1 MKKKTIT
8 VIIIAIVLLAAAAVW
23 YFFLRDKQTE
33 TLAEPPVPYVSEI
46 ISDSYSA
53 EHKLV
58 SEYNPQDASKAIFVF
73 GSRSRTQAVANVL
86 MEWDAYDN
94 VDGSSNPDGLKDF
107 AGETV
112 CTVANFS
119 NFGEM
124 VNDGRLED
132 LRELTTRNVL
142 AAMDT
147 LCFVSPY
154 DRSGMGK
161 KPQAKLI
168 ILGSACMT
176 QYGHYDIDSLF
187 NALNCH
193 LPVITPM
200 QLIVDEA
207 VESNKGKDILTVGVL
222 AGNAPVELYGPY
234 IRSKAATAKIDSVL
248 CVGFKVP
255 EGEDPLLSFLDR
267 YSELGIQRPLDAI
280 LVDDL
285 GVDLSVFRESLERI
299 TSVMNAESLTYGN
312 LISPGFKIIDSRSR
326 ICKATYSI
334 LRKGNLFTH
343 FISQPRQL
351 DYMLIPK
358 NGSEKAMMLLQYNE
372 RYIPQNN

>member
-1 MKKKTIT
+1 MKKS
-8 VIIIAIVLLAAAAVW
+8 IIITIVVLALVALAAVW
-23 YFFLRDKQTE
+23 YFMLRGKDSEVT
-33 TLAEPPVPYVSEI
+33 AEPPVPYVSDI
-46 ISDSYSA
+46 INDSYSS

-58 SEYNPQDASKAIFVF
+58 SGYDPQDRSKAIFVF
-73 GSRSRTQAVANVL
+73 GSRSRTQAVAGAL
-86 MEWDAYDN
+86 MESDAYDT

-161 KPQAKLI
+161 KHLAKLI

-176 QYGHYDIDSLF
+176 QSGQYDIDSLF

-207 VESNKGKDILTVGVL
+207 VSTNKGKDILSVGVL
-222 AGNAPVELYGPY
+222 AGNAPVDLYGPY
-234 IRSKAATAKIDSVL
+234 IRTKAARMGIDSVL

-267 YSELGIQRPLDAI
+267 YSELGIQRPLDVI

-285 GVDLSVFRESLERI
+285 GVDLSAFKESLERI

-334 LRKGNLFTH
+334 LRKENLFTH
-343 FISQPRQL
+343 LISQPRQL

-358 NGSEKAMMLLQYNE
+358 SGSEKAMMLLQYNE

>member
-1 MKKKTIT
+1 MKKS
-8 VIIIAIVLLAAAAVW
+8 IIITIVVLVLLALAAVW
-23 YFFLRDKQTE
+23 YFMLRDNSSEVT
-33 TLAEPPVPYVSEI
+33 AEPPVPYVSEI
-46 ISDSYSA
+46 INDSYSS

-58 SEYNPQDASKAIFVF
+58 SGYDPQDRSKAIFVF
-73 GSRSRTQAVANVL
+73 GSRSRTTAVAQAL
-86 MEWDAYDN
+86 IESDSYDN

-107 AGETV
+107 V
-112 CTVANFS
+112 
-119 NFGEM
+119 GEM
-124 VNDGRLED
+124 VNDGRIQD
-132 LRELTTRNVL
+132 LRELTARNVL

-161 KPQAKLI
+161 KPLAKLI

-176 QYGHYDIDSLF
+176 QYGQYDIDSLF

-207 VESNKGKDILTVGVL
+207 VESNKGKDILSVGVL
-222 AGNAPVELYGPY
+222 AGNAPVDLYGPY
-234 IRSKAATAKIDSVL
+234 IRTKAARMGIDSVL

-267 YSELGIQRPLDAI
+267 YSELGIQRPLDVI

-285 GVDLSVFRESLERI
+285 GVDLSVFKESLERI

>member
-1 MKKKTIT
+1 MKKKTST
-8 VIIIAIVLLAAAAVW
+8 IIIVVLLLLAAAAVW
-23 YFFLRDKQTE
+23 YFFLRSKKAE
-33 TLAEPPVPYVSEI
+33 TFAEPPVPYVSSI
-46 ISDSYSA
+46 INDTSSA
-53 EHKLV
+53 EHRLITG
-58 SEYNPQDASKAIFVF
+58 YDAKDRANAIFVF
-73 GSRSRTQAVANVL
+73 GSRSRTQAVAQVL
-86 MEWDAYDN
+86 TECDAYDN

-107 AGETV
+107 AGETI

-124 VNDGRLED
+124 VNDGRFQD
-132 LRELTTRNVL
+132 LRELTARNVL

-147 LCFVSPY
+147 LCYVSPY

-161 KPQAKLI
+161 KPLAKLI

-176 QYGHYDIDSLF
+176 QYGQYDVASLF

-200 QLIVDEA
+200 QLIADEA
-207 VESNKGKDILTVGVL
+207 VEINKGKKILSVGVL
-222 AGNAPVELYGPY
+222 AGNAPVDLYGPY
-234 IRSKAATAKIDSVL
+234 IRSKAIREGIDSVL

-267 YSELGIQRPLDAI
+267 YSELGIKQPLDVI

-285 GVDLSVFRESLERI
+285 GVDLEVFKESLQHI

-312 LISPGFKIIDSRSR
+312 LISPGFRIIDSRSR

-334 LRKGNLFTH
+334 LRKENLFTH
-343 FISQPRQL
+343 FISQPRKL
-351 DYMLIPK
+351 DYMLITK
-358 NGSEKAMMLLQYNE
+358 EGSEKDMMLLQYNE
-372 RYIPQNN
+372 RYIPSE

>member
-1 MKKKTIT
+1 MKKS
-8 VIIIAIVLLAAAAVW
+8 IIITIVVLALVALAAVW
-23 YFFLRDKQTE
+23 YFMLRGKDSEVT
-33 TLAEPPVPYVSEI
+33 AEPPVPYVSDI
-46 ISDSYSA
+46 INDSYSS

-58 SEYNPQDASKAIFVF
+58 SGYDPQDRSKAIFVF
-73 GSRSRTQAVANVL
+73 GSRSRTQAVAGAL
-86 MEWDAYDN
+86 MESDAYDN

-161 KPQAKLI
+161 KPLAKLI

-176 QYGHYDIDSLF
+176 QYGQYDIDSLF

-207 VESNKGKDILTVGVL
+207 VSTNKGKDILSVGVL
-222 AGNAPVELYGPY
+222 AGNAPVDLYGPY
-234 IRSKAATAKIDSVL
+234 IRTKAARMGIDSVL

-267 YSELGIQRPLDAI
+267 YSELGIQRPLDVI

-285 GVDLSVFRESLERI
+285 GVDLSAFKESLERI

-334 LRKGNLFTH
+334 LRKENLFTH
-343 FISQPRQL
+343 LISQPRQL

>member
-1 MKKKTIT
+1 MKKRVIP
-8 VIIIAIVLLAAAAVW
+8 IIIVVVLLALAALW
-23 YFFLRDKQTE
+23 YFVWRDKGTV
-33 TLAEPPVPYVSEI
+33 TVAEPPVEYVSDI
-46 ISDSYSA
+46 IQNSYSP
-53 EHKLV
+53 EHRLV
-58 SEYNPQDASKAIFVF
+58 SGYEATDASKAIFVF
-73 GSRSRTQAVANVL
+73 GSRSRTQAVAKVL
-86 MEWDAYDN
+86 TECDAYDN
-94 VDGSSNPDGLKDF
+94 VDGSANPDGLKDF
-107 AGETV
+107 AGETI

-132 LRELTTRNVL
+132 LRELTARNVL

-147 LCFVSPY
+147 LCYVSPY

-161 KPQAKLI
+161 KPLAKLI

-187 NALNCH
+187 NALNCN
-193 LPVITPM
+193 LPVISPM
-200 QLIVDEA
+200 DLIVEEA
-207 VESNKGKDILTVGVL
+207 VATNKGKDVLAVGVL
-222 AGNAPVELYGPY
+222 AGNAPVDLYGRY
-234 IRSKAATAKIDSVL
+234 IRTKAAKAGIDSVL

-267 YSELGIQRPLDAI
+267 YSELGISRPLDAI

-285 GVDLSVFRESLERI
+285 GVDLSIFNESLSRI

-312 LISPGFKIIDSRSR
+312 LISPNFKIIDSRSR
-326 ICKATYSI
+326 ICKAAYSI

-343 FISQPRQL
+343 YIAQPRQR
-351 DYMLIPK
+351 DYMLLQKEGPD
-358 NGSEKAMMLLQYNE
+358 NELMLLQYNE
-372 RYIPQNN
+372 RYIPQSN

>member
-1 MKKKTIT
+1 MKKRVIP
-8 VIIIAIVLLAAAAVW
+8 VIIVVVLLALASLW
-23 YFFLRDKQTE
+23 YFVWRDKDTV
-33 TLAEPPVPYVSEI
+33 TVAAPPVEYVSDI
-46 ISDSYSA
+46 IQNSYSP

-58 SEYNPQDASKAIFVF
+58 SSYKAEDSSKAIFVF
-73 GSRSRTQAVANVL
+73 GSRSRTQAVAKVL
-86 MEWDAYDN
+86 MESDAYDN

-132 LRELTTRNVL
+132 LRELTARNVL

-147 LCFVSPY
+147 LCYVSPY

-161 KPQAKLI
+161 KPLAKLI

-187 NALNCH
+187 NALNCR
-193 LPVITPM
+193 LPVISPM

-207 VESNKGKDILTVGVL
+207 VESNKGKDMIAVGVL
-222 AGNAPVELYGPY
+222 AGNAPVDLYGPY
-234 IRSKAATAKIDSVL
+234 IRTKAAKAGIDSVL

-267 YSELGIQRPLDAI
+267 YSELGISRPLDAI

-285 GVDLSVFRESLERI
+285 GVDLGVFSESLGRI

-312 LISPGFKIIDSRSR
+312 LISPDFKIIDSRSR
-326 ICKATYSI
+326 ICKAAYSI

-343 FISQPRQL
+343 YISQPRQL
-351 DYMLIPK
+351 DYMLIQKEGPD
-358 NGSEKAMMLLQYNE
+358 NEMMLLQYNE
-372 RYIPQNN
+372 RYIPTAY

>member
-1 MKKKTIT
+1 MKKKTST
-8 VIIIAIVLLAAAAVW
+8 IIIVVLLLLAAAAVW
-23 YFFLRDKQTE
+23 YFFLRSKKAE
-33 TLAEPPVPYVSEI
+33 TFAEPPVPYVSSI
-46 ISDSYSA
+46 INDTSSA
-53 EHKLV
+53 EHRLITGYDPKDRA
-58 SEYNPQDASKAIFVF
+58 NAIFVF
-73 GSRSRTQAVANVL
+73 GSRSRTQAVAQVL
-86 MEWDAYDN
+86 TECDAYDN

-107 AGETV
+107 AGETI

-124 VNDGRLED
+124 VNDGRFQD
-132 LRELTTRNVL
+132 LRELTARNVL

-147 LCFVSPY
+147 LCYVSPY

-161 KPQAKLI
+161 KPLAKLI

-176 QYGHYDIDSLF
+176 QYGQYDVDSLF

-200 QLIVDEA
+200 QLIADEA
-207 VESNKGKDILTVGVL
+207 VEINKGKKMLSVGVL
-222 AGNAPVELYGPY
+222 AGNAPVDLYGPY
-234 IRSKAATAKIDSVL
+234 IRSKAIREGIDSVL

-267 YSELGIQRPLDAI
+267 YSELGIKQPLDVI

-285 GVDLSVFRESLERI
+285 GVDLEVFKESLQHI

-312 LISPGFKIIDSRSR
+312 LISPGFRIIDSRSR

-334 LRKGNLFTH
+334 LRKENLFTH
-343 FISQPRQL
+343 FISQPRKL
-351 DYMLIPK
+351 DYMLITK
-358 NGSEKAMMLLQYNE
+358 EGSEKDMMLLQYNE
-372 RYIPQNN
+372 RYIPSE

>member
-1 MKKKTIT
+1 MKKKTT
-8 VIIIAIVLLAAAAVW
+8 TIIIVILVLLAAAAVW

-33 TLAEPPVPYVSEI
+33 TLADPPVQYVSEI

-73 GSRSRTQAVANVL
+73 GSRSRTQAVASVL
-86 MEWDAYDN
+86 MECDAYDN

-124 VNDGRLED
+124 VNDGRQED

-161 KPQAKLI
+161 KPLAKLI

-176 QYGHYDIDSLF
+176 QYGQYDIDSLF

-200 QLIVDEA
+200 QLIVDEV
-207 VESNKGKDILTVGVL
+207 VETNKGKDILTVGATL
-222 AGNAPVELYGPY
+222 FRSGLY
-234 IRSKAATAKIDSVL
+234 
-248 CVGFKVP
+248 
-255 EGEDPLLSFLDR
+255 
-267 YSELGIQRPLDAI
+267 
-280 LVDDL
+280 
-285 GVDLSVFRESLERI
+285 
-299 TSVMNAESLTYGN
+299 
-312 LISPGFKIIDSRSR
+312 
-326 ICKATYSI
+326 
-334 LRKGNLFTH
+334 
-343 FISQPRQL
+343 
-351 DYMLIPK
+351 
-358 NGSEKAMMLLQYNE
+358 
-372 RYIPQNN
+372 

>member
-1 MKKKTIT
+1 MKKKTST
-8 VIIIAIVLLAAAAVW
+8 IIIVVLLLLAAAAVW
-23 YFFLRDKQTE
+23 YFFLRSKKAE
-33 TLAEPPVPYVSEI
+33 TFAEPPVPYVSSI
-46 ISDSYSA
+46 INDTSSA
-53 EHKLV
+53 EHRLITG
-58 SEYNPQDASKAIFVF
+58 YDAKDRANAIFVF
-73 GSRSRTQAVANVL
+73 GSRSRTQAVAQVL
-86 MEWDAYDN
+86 TECDAYDN

-107 AGETV
+107 AGETI

-124 VNDGRLED
+124 VNDGRFQD
-132 LRELTTRNVL
+132 LRELTARNVL

-147 LCFVSPY
+147 LCYVSPY

-161 KPQAKLI
+161 KPLAKLI

-176 QYGHYDIDSLF
+176 QYGQYDVDSLF
-187 NALNCH
+187 NALGCH

-200 QLIVDEA
+200 QLIADEA
-207 VESNKGKDILTVGVL
+207 VEINKGKKMLSVGVL
-222 AGNAPVELYGPY
+222 AGNAPVDLYGPY
-234 IRSKAATAKIDSVL
+234 IRSKAIREGIDSVL

-267 YSELGIQRPLDAI
+267 YSELGIKQPLDVI

-285 GVDLSVFRESLERI
+285 SVDLEVFKESLQHI

-312 LISPGFKIIDSRSR
+312 LISPGFRIIDSRSR

-334 LRKGNLFTH
+334 LRKENLFTH
-343 FISQPRQL
+343 FISQPRKL
-351 DYMLIPK
+351 DYMLITK
-358 NGSEKAMMLLQYNE
+358 EGSEKDMMLLQYNE
-372 RYIPQNN
+372 RYIPSE

>member
-1 MKKKTIT
+1 MKKS
-8 VIIIAIVLLAAAAVW
+8 IIISIVVLAIAALAAVW
-23 YFFLRDKQTE
+23 YFALRDKQSEVT
-33 TLAEPPVPYVSEI
+33 AEPPVPYISEI
-46 ISDSYSA
+46 INDSYSS

-58 SEYNPQDASKAIFVF
+58 SGYNPQDASKAIFVF
-73 GSRSRTQAVANVL
+73 GSRSRTTAVAQAL
-86 MEWDAYDN
+86 IESDSYDN
-94 VDGSSNPDGLKDF
+94 VDGSLNPDGLKDF

-124 VNDGRLED
+124 VNDGRIQD
-132 LRELTTRNVL
+132 LRELTARNVL

-161 KPQAKLI
+161 KPLAKLI

-176 QYGHYDIDSLF
+176 QYGQYDIDSLF
-187 NALNCH
+187 SALNCH

-207 VESNKGKDILTVGVL
+207 VESNKGKDILSVGVL
-222 AGNAPVELYGPY
+222 AGNAPVDLYGPY
-234 IRSKAATAKIDSVL
+234 IRTKAEKMGIDSVL

-255 EGEDPLLSFLDR
+255 KGEDPLLSFLDR

-285 GVDLSVFRESLERI
+285 GVDLSVFKESLDRI

-312 LISPGFKIIDSRSR
+312 LISPGFRIIDSRSR

-358 NGSEKAMMLLQYNE
+358 NGSDKAMMMLQYNE

>member
-1 MKKKTIT
+1 MKKK
-8 VIIIAIVLLAAAAVW
+8 VFAIIIVVLLLALAALW
-23 YFFLRDKQTE
+23 YFVWRDKGT
-33 TLAEPPVPYVSEI
+33 TVVAEPPVGYVSDI
-46 ISDSYSA
+46 IGDNYSP

-58 SEYNPQDASKAIFVF
+58 SSYNAEDASKAIFVF
-73 GSRSRTQAVANVL
+73 GSRSRTQAVAKVL
-86 MEWDAYDN
+86 TECDAYDN
-94 VDGSSNPDGLKDF
+94 VDGSANPDGLKDF
-107 AGETV
+107 AGETI

-132 LRELTTRNVL
+132 LRELTARNVL

-147 LCFVSPY
+147 LCYVSPY

-161 KPQAKLI
+161 KPLAKLI

-176 QYGHYDIDSLF
+176 QYGQYDIDSLF

-207 VESNKGKDILTVGVL
+207 VETNKGKEMIAVGVL
-222 AGNAPVELYGPY
+222 AGNAPVDLYGPY
-234 IRSKAATAKIDSVL
+234 IRTKAAKAGIDSVL

-267 YSELGIQRPLDAI
+267 YSELGISRPLDAI

-285 GVDLSVFRESLERI
+285 GVDLSVFNESLSRI

-312 LISPGFKIIDSRSR
+312 LISPTFKIIDSRSR
-326 ICKATYSI
+326 ICKAAYSI
-334 LRKGNLFTH
+334 LRSGNLFTH
-343 FISQPRQL
+343 YISQPRQL
-351 DYMLIPK
+351 DYMLIQK
-358 NGSEKAMMLLQYNE
+358 EGSEKALMLLQYNE
-372 RYIPQNN
+372 RYIPESN

>member
-1 MKKKTIT
+1 MKKKTT
-8 VIIIAIVLLAAAAVW
+8 TIIIVILVLLAAAAVW

-33 TLAEPPVPYVSEI
+33 TLADPPVQYVSEI

-53 EHKLV
+53 EHILV

-73 GSRSRTQAVANVL
+73 GSRSRTQAVASVL
-86 MEWDAYDN
+86 MECDAYDN

-124 VNDGRLED
+124 VNDGRQED

-161 KPQAKLI
+161 KPLAKLI

-176 QYGHYDIDSLF
+176 QYGQYDIDSLF

-207 VESNKGKDILTVGVL
+207 VETNKGKDILTVGVL
-222 AGNAPVELYGPY
+222 AGNAPVDLYGPY
-234 IRSKAATAKIDSVL
+234 IRSKAAKAKIDSVL

-285 GVDLSVFRESLERI
+285 GVDLSIFKESLERI

-358 NGSEKAMMLLQYNE
+358 NGSDKALMLLQYNE

>member
-1 MKKKTIT
+1 MKKS
-8 VIIIAIVLLAAAAVW
+8 IIITIVVLALVALAAVW
-23 YFFLRDKQTE
+23 YFMLRGKDSEVT
-33 TLAEPPVPYVSEI
+33 AEPPVPYVSDI
-46 ISDSYSA
+46 INDSYSS

-58 SEYNPQDASKAIFVF
+58 SGYDPQDRSKAIFVF
-73 GSRSRTQAVANVL
+73 GSRSRTQAVAGAL
-86 MEWDAYDN
+86 MESDAYDN

-161 KPQAKLI
+161 KPLAKLI

-176 QYGHYDIDSLF
+176 QYGQYDIDSLF

-207 VESNKGKDILTVGVL
+207 VSTNKGKDILSVGVL
-222 AGNAPVELYGPY
+222 AGNAPVDLYGPY
-234 IRSKAATAKIDSVL
+234 IRTKAARMGIDSVL

-267 YSELGIQRPLDAI
+267 YSELGIQRPLDII

-285 GVDLSVFRESLERI
+285 GVDLSAFKESLERI

-334 LRKGNLFTH
+334 LRKENLFTH
-343 FISQPRQL
+343 LISQPRQL

-358 NGSEKAMMLLQYNE
+358 SGSEKAMMLLQYNE

>member
-1 MKKKTIT
+1 MKKS
-8 VIIIAIVLLAAAAVW
+8 IIITIVVLALVALAAVW
-23 YFFLRDKQTE
+23 YFMLRGKDSEVT
-33 TLAEPPVPYVSEI
+33 AEPPVPYVSDI
-46 ISDSYSA
+46 INDSYSS

-58 SEYNPQDASKAIFVF
+58 SGYDPQDRSKAIFVF
-73 GSRSRTQAVANVL
+73 GSRSRTQAVAGAL
-86 MEWDAYDN
+86 MESDAYDN

-161 KPQAKLI
+161 KPLAKLI

-176 QYGHYDIDSLF
+176 QYGQYDIDSLF

-207 VESNKGKDILTVGVL
+207 VSTNKGKDILSVGVL
-222 AGNAPVELYGPY
+222 AGNAPVDLYGPY
-234 IRSKAATAKIDSVL
+234 ILTKAARMGIDSVL

-255 EGEDPLLSFLDR
+255 EGEDPLHSFLDR
-267 YSELGIQRPLDAI
+267 YSELGIQRPLDVI

-285 GVDLSVFRESLERI
+285 GVDLSAFKESLERI

-334 LRKGNLFTH
+334 LRKENLFTH
-343 FISQPRQL
+343 LISQPRQL

>member
-1 MKKKTIT
+1 MKKKTST
-8 VIIIAIVLLAAAAVW
+8 IIIVVLLLLAAAAVW
-23 YFFLRDKQTE
+23 YFFLRSKKAE
-33 TLAEPPVPYVSEI
+33 TFAEPPVPYVSSI
-46 ISDSYSA
+46 INDTSSA
-53 EHKLV
+53 EHRLITGYDPK
-58 SEYNPQDASKAIFVF
+58 DRAKAIFVF
-73 GSRSRTQAVANVL
+73 GSRSRTQAVAQVL
-86 MEWDAYDN
+86 TECDAYDN

-107 AGETV
+107 AGETI

-124 VNDGRLED
+124 VNDGRFQD
-132 LRELTTRNVL
+132 LRELTARNVL

-147 LCFVSPY
+147 LCYVSPY

-161 KPQAKLI
+161 KPLAKLI

-176 QYGHYDIDSLF
+176 QYGQYDVDSLF

-200 QLIVDEA
+200 QLIADEA
-207 VESNKGKDILTVGVL
+207 VEINKGKKMLSVGVL
-222 AGNAPVELYGPY
+222 AGNAPVDLYGPY
-234 IRSKAATAKIDSVL
+234 IRSKAIREGIDSVL

-267 YSELGIQRPLDAI
+267 YSELGIKQPLDVI

-285 GVDLSVFRESLERI
+285 GVDLEVFKESLQHI

-312 LISPGFKIIDSRSR
+312 LISPGFRIIDSRSR

-334 LRKGNLFTH
+334 LRNENLFTH
-343 FISQPRQL
+343 FISQPRKL
-351 DYMLIPK
+351 DYMLITK
-358 NGSEKAMMLLQYNE
+358 EGSEKDMMLLQYNE
-372 RYIPQNN
+372 RYIPSE

>member
-1 MKKKTIT
+1 MKKKTST
-8 VIIIAIVLLAAAAVW
+8 IIIVVLLLLAAAAVW
-23 YFFLRDKQTE
+23 YFFLRSKKAE
-33 TLAEPPVPYVSEI
+33 TFAEPPVPYVSSI
-46 ISDSYSA
+46 INDTSSA
-53 EHKLV
+53 EHRLITGYDPKDRA
-58 SEYNPQDASKAIFVF
+58 NAIFVF
-73 GSRSRTQAVANVL
+73 GSRSRTQAVAQVL
-86 MEWDAYDN
+86 TECDAYDN

-107 AGETV
+107 AGETI

-124 VNDGRLED
+124 VNDGRFQD
-132 LRELTTRNVL
+132 LRELTARNVL

-147 LCFVSPY
+147 LCYVSPY

-161 KPQAKLI
+161 KPLAKLI

-176 QYGHYDIDSLF
+176 QYGQYDVDSLF

-200 QLIVDEA
+200 QLIADEA
-207 VESNKGKDILTVGVL
+207 VEINKGKKMLSVGVL
-222 AGNAPVELYGPY
+222 AGNAPVDLYGPY
-234 IRSKAATAKIDSVL
+234 IRSKAICEGIDSVL

-267 YSELGIQRPLDAI
+267 YSELGIKQPLDVI

-285 GVDLSVFRESLERI
+285 GVDLEVFKESLQHI

-312 LISPGFKIIDSRSR
+312 LISPGFRIIDSRSR

-334 LRKGNLFTH
+334 LRKENLFTH
-343 FISQPRQL
+343 FISQPRKL
-351 DYMLIPK
+351 DYMLITK
-358 NGSEKAMMLLQYNE
+358 EGSEKDMMLLQYNE
-372 RYIPQNN
+372 RYIPSE

>member
-1 MKKKTIT
+1 MKKRVIP
-8 VIIIAIVLLAAAAVW
+8 IIIVVVLLALAALW
-23 YFFLRDKQTE
+23 YFVWRDKGTE
-33 TLAEPPVPYVSEI
+33 TVAEPPVEFVSDI
-46 ISDSYSA
+46 ISNNYSF
-53 EHKLV
+53 EHRLV
-58 SEYNPQDASKAIFVF
+58 SGYNPKDASKAIFVF
-73 GSRSRTQAVANVL
+73 GSRSRTQAVAKVL
-86 MEWDAYDN
+86 MECDAYDN
-94 VDGSSNPDGLKDF
+94 VDGSANPDDLKDF
-107 AGETV
+107 AGETI

-132 LRELTTRNVL
+132 LRELTARNVL

-147 LCFVSPY
+147 LCYVSPY

-161 KPQAKLI
+161 KPLAKLI

-176 QYGHYDIDSLF
+176 QYGQYDIDSLF

-207 VESNKGKDILTVGVL
+207 VETNKGKDILTVGVL
-222 AGNAPVELYGPY
+222 AGNAPVDLYGPY
-234 IRSKAATAKIDSVL
+234 IRSKAAKMGIDSVL

-267 YSELGIQRPLDAI
+267 YSELGISRPLDVM

-285 GVDLSVFRESLERI
+285 GVDLSVFNESLGLI

-312 LISPGFKIIDSRSR
+312 LISPGFRIIDSRSR

-334 LRKGNLFTH
+334 LRQGNLFTH
-343 FISQPRQL
+343 YISQPRQL
-351 DYMLIPK
+351 DYILIPK
-358 NGSEKAMMLLQYNE
+358 EGSEKALMLLQYNE
-372 RYIPQNN
+372 RYIPQN

>member
-1 MKKKTIT
+1 MKKS
-8 VIIIAIVLLAAAAVW
+8 IIITIVVLVLLALAAVW
-23 YFFLRDKQTE
+23 YFMLRDNSGEVT
-33 TLAEPPVPYVSEI
+33 AEPPVPYVSEI
-46 ISDSYSA
+46 INDSYSS

-58 SEYNPQDASKAIFVF
+58 SGYDPQDRSKAIFVF
-73 GSRSRTQAVANVL
+73 GSRSRTTAVAQAL
-86 MEWDAYDN
+86 IESDSYDN

-124 VNDGRLED
+124 VNDGRIQD
-132 LRELTTRNVL
+132 LRELTARNVL

-161 KPQAKLI
+161 KPLAKLI

-176 QYGHYDIDSLF
+176 QYGQYDIDSLF

-207 VESNKGKDILTVGVL
+207 VESNKGKDILSVGVL
-222 AGNAPVELYGPY
+222 AGNAPVDLYGPY
-234 IRSKAATAKIDSVL
+234 IRTKAARMGIDSVL

-267 YSELGIQRPLDAI
+267 YSELGIQRPLDVI

-285 GVDLSVFRESLERI
+285 GVDLSVFKESLERI

>member
-1 MKKKTIT
+1 MKKS
-8 VIIIAIVLLAAAAVW
+8 IIITIVVLALVALAAVW
-23 YFFLRDKQTE
+23 YFMLRGKDSEVT
-33 TLAEPPVPYVSEI
+33 AEPPVPYVSDI
-46 ISDSYSA
+46 INDSYSS

-58 SEYNPQDASKAIFVF
+58 SGYDPQDRSKAIFVF
-73 GSRSRTQAVANVL
+73 GSRSRTQAVAGAL
-86 MEWDAYDN
+86 MESDAYDN

-161 KPQAKLI
+161 KPLAKLI

-176 QYGHYDIDSLF
+176 QYGQYDIDSLF

-207 VESNKGKDILTVGVL
+207 VSTNKGKDILSVGVL
-222 AGNAPVELYGPY
+222 AGNAPVDLYGPY
-234 IRSKAATAKIDSVL
+234 IRTKAARMGIDSVL

-267 YSELGIQRPLDAI
+267 YSELGIQRPLDVI

-285 GVDLSVFRESLERI
+285 GVDLSAFKESLECI

-334 LRKGNLFTH
+334 LRKENLFTH
-343 FISQPRQL
+343 LISQPRQL

-358 NGSEKAMMLLQYNE
+358 SGSEKAMMLLQYNE

>member
-1 MKKKTIT
+1 MSDN
-8 VIIIAIVLLAAAAVW
+8 
-23 YFFLRDKQTE
+23 RQT
-33 TLAEPPVPYVSEI
+33 
-46 ISDSYSA
+46 SYSP
-53 EHKLV
+53 EPKLV
-58 SEYNPQDASKAIFVF
+58 PGHAATAASKAIFVF
-73 GSRSRTQAVANVL
+73 GSRSRTQAVAKVL
-86 MEWDAYDN
+86 TECDAYDN
-94 VDGSSNPDGLKDF
+94 VDGSANPDGLKDF
-107 AGETV
+107 AGETI

-132 LRELTTRNVL
+132 LRELTARNVL

-147 LCFVSPY
+147 LCYVSPY

-161 KPQAKLI
+161 KPLAKLI

-187 NALNCH
+187 NALNCN
-193 LPVITPM
+193 LPVISPM

-207 VESNKGKDILTVGVL
+207 VETNKGKDMIAVGVL
-222 AGNAPVELYGPY
+222 AGNAPVDLYGPY
-234 IRSKAATAKIDSVL
+234 IRTKAAKAGIDSVL

-267 YSELGIQRPLDAI
+267 YSELGISRPLDAI

-285 GVDLSVFRESLERI
+285 GVDLSIFNESLVRI

-312 LISPGFKIIDSRSR
+312 LISPDFKIIDSRSR
-326 ICKATYSI
+326 VCKAAYSI

-343 FISQPRQL
+343 YISQPRQL
-351 DYMLIPK
+351 DYMLIQKEGPD
-358 NGSEKAMMLLQYNE
+358 NELMLLQYNE
-372 RYIPQNN
+372 RYIPNKY

>member
-1 MKKKTIT
+1 MKKRVIP
-8 VIIIAIVLLAAAAVW
+8 VIIVAVLLAVAALW
-23 YFFLRDKQTE
+23 YFVWRDKGTQT
-33 TLAEPPVPYVSEI
+33 TAEPPVGYVSDI
-46 ISDSYSA
+46 ITDNYSI

-58 SEYNPQDASKAIFVF
+58 SAYNPQDASKAIFVF
-73 GSRSRTQAVANVL
+73 GSRSRTQAVAKVL
-86 MEWDAYDN
+86 TECDAYDN
-94 VDGSSNPDGLKDF
+94 VDGSSKPDGLKDF

-124 VNDGRLED
+124 VNDGRLTD
-132 LRELTTRNVL
+132 LRELTARNVL

-147 LCFVSPY
+147 LCYVSPY

-161 KPQAKLI
+161 KPLAKLI

-176 QYGHYDIDSLF
+176 QYGQYDIDSLF

-207 VESNKGKDILTVGVL
+207 VETNKGKDILTVGVL
-222 AGNAPVELYGPY
+222 AGNAPVDLYGPY
-234 IRSKAATAKIDSVL
+234 IRAKAAKVGIDSVL

-267 YSELGIQRPLDAI
+267 YSELGISRPLDAI

-285 GVDLSVFRESLERI
+285 GVDLSVFSESLGNI

-312 LISPGFKIIDSRSR
+312 LISPEFKIIDSRSR

-334 LRKGNLFTH
+334 LRSSNLFTH
-343 FISQPRQL
+343 YISQPRQL

-358 NGSEKAMMLLQYNE
+358 EGSEKALMLLQYNE

>member
-1 MKKKTIT
+1 MKKS
-8 VIIIAIVLLAAAAVW
+8 IIIMIVVLVLLALAAVW
-23 YFFLRDKQTE
+23 YFMLRDNSSEVT
-33 TLAEPPVPYVSEI
+33 AEPPVPYVSEI
-46 ISDSYSA
+46 INDSYSS

-58 SEYNPQDASKAIFVF
+58 SGYDPQDRSKAIFVF
-73 GSRSRTQAVANVL
+73 GSRSRTTAVAQAL
-86 MEWDAYDN
+86 IESDSYDN

-124 VNDGRLED
+124 VNDGRIQD
-132 LRELTTRNVL
+132 LRELTARNVL

-161 KPQAKLI
+161 KPLAKLI

-176 QYGHYDIDSLF
+176 QYGQYDIDSLF

-234 IRSKAATAKIDSVL
+234 IRSKAAKAQIDSVL

-285 GVDLSVFRESLERI
+285 GVDLSVFKESLERI

-358 NGSEKAMMLLQYNE
+358 NGSEKALMLLQYNE
-372 RYIPQNN
+372 RYIPENN